1 MALAKFF
8 NKQNQPKTVYVD
20 DTHEY
25 LSKLNPDTYEIA
37 YFFASLC
44 PTIPIEDAFFV
55 IKELKTL
62 NDAGETEKSVK
73 DNFRNFFILQKLS
86 HADAVSEGKNKMRK
100 FFEQKR
106 ADEEAARKRSIE
118 RQANAMEEY
127 REAKIEG
134 ERIRKEYKDFFLTY
148 LARPSART
156 ATPTEEEFRK
166 IAYIKSAFGPEVEV
180 AKIGWFDPRWQFRNQ
195 RQAESAYNKMM
206 GARADQV
213 GHLLKYG
220 TVPKFG
226 VNYEARFGN
235 IEYGI

>member
-8 NKQNQPKTVYVD
+8 NKQNQPKTIYVD
-20 DTHEY
+20 DNHEY
-25 LSKLNPDTYEIA
+25 LSKLNPETYNVA

-55 IKELKTL
+55 IQELEKLKAVDET
-62 NDAGETEKSVK
+62 DASVK
-73 DNFRNFFILQKLS
+73 DNFRNFFILQKLT

-118 RQANAMEEY
+118 RQAIAMEEY

-148 LARPSART
+148 LAKPSART
-156 ATPTEEEFRK
+156 TTPSDDDFRK

-220 TVPKFG
+220 TVPKYG
-226 VNYEARFGN
+226 IDYDTRYGS